1 MMTLYWSITERL
13 ADLVE
18 ETYVLSRLIYFATVQ
33 FMLEHMIVLYLV
45 HISVV
50 RYFEQEMHV
59 PATVLC
65 LNT

>member
-18 ETYVLSRLIYFATVQ
+18 ETYVCSHLIYFVTVQ
-33 FMLEHMIVLYLV
+33 FMLEHKIVPYLV

-50 RYFEQEMHV
+50 RYI
-59 PATVLC
+59 
-65 LNT
+65 